1 MSSNNGKNTINLDD
15 DNQSILRLNG
25 MLDNKNS
32 NSSGNKRLTLLRN
45 VLANR
50 RSSNNVEQTDD
61 SRMITGANHNSD
73 IEDSDEDASDIDKS
87 NADNNYNDVLS
98 SLSKKSAPKTPQND
112 TRSIKSQGDL
122 NSPPVVTKSNNF
134 EHVPQ
139 FNYSIS
145 DDMPI
150 GDNMYNTNMR
160 SDNKFDS
167 STTVMAR
174 DHYSE
179 PEYNMDG
186 NDEKSKS
193 YDRDTKTDITYSPFD
208 IEKEEVRRRTERER
222 QEQMSDDENNYQ
234 LDDNIDDIGECEN
247 TNNNK
252 YSPRKLCPDDDVN
265 DDDDDRNALG
275 LNYAISP
282 GNGNSVVK
290 TLQQERQL
298 KADLIAKINHLSDKG
313 YAPAQHPN
321 MSMTLNELE
330 NMHCRQ
336 DTKYKRD
343 KTIQTY
349 RKWYLII
356 ILTVENVTK
365 WLDGLE
371 IYLDGWSKSIA
382 DEVEDLDEILGELYD
397 KYRVTLEMPPE
408 AKLLLF
414 TVKSG
419 LFYHFSS
426 KAINSQKSHPELERL
441 FSLNPELK
449 AQYIK
454 SMQMAKDNG
463 MTDTGTNN
471 DSGGGF
477 NLFSIGSMLFG
488 GGGDLFGSGG
498 NKAKE
503 SESSTATKKGRRGI
517 SVEELDKISGNI
529 LGGFGDSENSNNKEV
544 EYDF

>member
-160 SDNKFDS
+160 SDNKVDS

-208 IEKEEVRRRTERER
+208 IEKEEVRRRAERER

-397 KYRVTLEMPPE
+397 KYKVTLEMPPE